1 MMRKNAIINR
11 SFIVAAALAVVLL
24 APKTLRGGQSAA
36 QSAPEAV
43 KNSQAAPAAPES
55 AKAGQPAAA
64 AAPETPKA
72 GQPAAP
78 KSSAPWQ
85 GDYFPNVPVVSQD
98 GQTYQFY
105 DDLLKNKKVLID
117 FIYTRCESV
126 CPLQTAKLAQVQKL
140 LGPRIGRDIF
150 IYSISLDPE
159 HDTPERLKAYAEKFH
174 AGPGWLF
181 LTGKKWDINAVR
193 YKLGERNEKE
203 NHGNTVR
210 IGDVARG
217 QWMRIPLTADT
228 FYIATEVGKTLD
240 PDWYV
245 GKNMPKIEE
254 APGQDFA
261 VEDIPLLHG
270 RDLFQ
275 NRCAACHTMGRGYLL
290 GPDLK
295 TVTAR
300 RETGWLIRYL
310 VAPDKMRAMNDPI
323 ALQLAKSNKVLMPN
337 LGLTVTEV
345 EELINYMQSRSGA
358 KQEVQPAK
366 DKVEPTKDKV
376 ETTKDK

>member
-1 MMRKNAIINR
+1 MKRM
-11 SFIVAAALAVVLL
+11 FITAAALALAVLVP
-24 APKTLRGGQSAA
+24 ATLKGVQSAT
-36 QSAPEAV
+36 
-43 KNSQAAPAAPES
+43 
-55 AKAGQPAAA
+55 
-64 AAPETPKA
+64 PETPKA

-78 KSSAPWQ
+78 KSSVPWTD
-85 GDYFPNVPVVSQD
+85 GYFPNVPLVTQD
-98 GQTYQFY
+98 GKTVQFY

-126 CPLQTAKLAQVQKL
+126 CPLQTAKMAQVQKL
-140 LGPRIGRDIF
+140 LGERIGRDIF

-181 LTGKKWDINAVR
+181 LTGKKWDINSVR
-193 YKLGERNEKE
+193 YKLGERSEKE

-210 IGDVARG
+210 IADVARG

-240 PDWYV
+240 PNWYA
-245 GKNMPKIEE
+245 GKLMPNIEE
-254 APGQDFA
+254 APHRDFA
-261 VEDIPLLHG
+261 VADIPILHG

-275 NRCAACHTMGRGYLL
+275 NRCAACHTLGKGDLL

-300 RETGWLIRYL
+300 RERKWLIRYI
-310 VAPDKMRAMNDPI
+310 AEPDKMRELKDPI
-323 ALQLAKSNKVLMPN
+323 ALELAKNNKIVMPN
-337 LGLTVTEV
+337 LGLTLTEL
-345 EELINYMQSRSGA
+345 EELVTYM
-358 KQEVQPAK
+358 EVQSAQKPGLTGSKGPQSAESGTAGAFEQKAETKAGPAAAGR
-366 DKVEPTKDKV
+366 
-376 ETTKDK
+376 

>member
-1 MMRKNAIINR
+1 MLV
-11 SFIVAAALAVVLL
+11 FL

-36 QSAPEAV
+36 PPAPEA
-43 KNSQAAPAAPES
+43 
-55 AKAGQPAAA
+55 AKAGHSAAQAAA
-64 AAPETPKA
+64 ETAKA
-72 GQPAAP
+72 DDAAP
-78 KSSAPWQ
+78 KTSAPWQ
-85 GDYFPNVPVVSQD
+85 GGYFPNVPVVSQD
-98 GQTYQFY
+98 GKTYQFY

-117 FIYTRCESV
+117 FMFTRCESV

-140 LGPRIGRDIF
+140 LGDRIGRDIF

-181 LTGKKWDINAVR
+181 LTGKKWDINSIR
-193 YKLGERNEKE
+193 YKLGERSEKE

-217 QWMRIPLTADT
+217 LWMRIPLTAET

-240 PDWYV
+240 PNWYT
-245 GKNMPKIEE
+245 GKDMPKVEE
-254 APGQDFA
+254 APGRDFK
-261 VEDIPLLHG
+261 VEDIPLIQA

-275 NRCAACHTMGRGYLL
+275 SKCAACHTMGRGYLL

-295 TVTAR
+295 TVVAR
-300 RETGWLIRYL
+300 RERVWLVNYL
-310 VAPDKMRAMNDPI
+310 VAPDKMRELKDPI

-337 LGLTVTEV
+337 LGLTADEV
-345 EELINYMQSRSGA
+345 EQLMNYMETLSGTKSKVQS
-358 KQEVQPAK
+358 AK
-366 DKVEPTKDKV
+366 DK
-376 ETTKDK
+376 

>member
-1 MMRKNAIINR
+1 MKKV
-11 SFIVAAALAVVLL
+11 IVAMAALVLVFL
-24 APKTLRGGQSAA
+24 VPAILRGGQAA
-36 QSAPEAV
+36 APTAPEAP
-43 KNSQAAPAAPES
+43 KS
-55 AKAGQPAAA
+55 GQS
-64 AAPETPKA
+64 
-72 GQPAAP
+72 AAP
-78 KSSAPWQ
+78 KSSAPW
-85 GDYFPNVPVVSQD
+85 GESYFPNVPVVSQD
-98 GQTYQFY
+98 GQTFRFY

-150 IYSISLDPE
+150 IYSISLDPQY
-159 HDTPERLKAYAEKFH
+159 DTPERLKAYAEKFH
-174 AGPGWLF
+174 ARPGWLF
-181 LTGKKWDINAVR
+181 LTGKREDIDSVR
-193 YKLGERNEKE
+193 FKLGERNEKE
-203 NHGNTVR
+203 THGNTVK

-240 PDWYV
+240 PDWYA
-245 GKNMPKIEE
+245 GKAMPKIEE
-254 APGQDFA
+254 APGPDFT

-275 NRCAACHTMGRGYLL
+275 NRCAACHTLGKGYLL

-300 RETGWLIRYL
+300 RERSWLIRYL
-310 VAPDKMRAMNDPI
+310 VAPDKMRASNDPI

-345 EELINYMQSRSGA
+345 EELMNYMEVRAGA
-358 KQEVQPAK
+358 KPEVQVK
-366 DKVEPTKDKV
+366 RDK
-376 ETTKDK
+376 

>member
-1 MMRKNAIINR
+1 MNK
-11 SFIVAAALAVVLL
+11 SFVTVAALVLIFL
-24 APKTLRGGQSAA
+24 VPAMLRGGQS
-36 QSAPEAV
+36 P
-43 KNSQAAPAAPES
+43 APAAPETS
-55 AKAGQPAAA
+55 KAGQAPTPAAPEAVKAGQPAAA

-210 IGDVARG
+210 IGDVARSL
-217 QWMRIPLTADT
+217 WMRIPLTADT
-228 FYIATEVGKTLD
+228 YYIATEVGKTLD
-240 PDWYV
+240 PDWYT
-245 GKNMPKIEE
+245 GKNMPKVEE
-254 APGQDFA
+254 APGRDFK
-261 VEDIPLLHG
+261 VEDIPLLQA

-275 NRCAACHTMGRGYLL
+275 NKCAACHTMGKGYLL

-295 TVTAR
+295 TVTVR
-300 RETGWLIRYL
+300 RDRRWLINYL
-310 VAPDKMRAMNDPI
+310 VAPDKMRAMKDPI

-345 EELINYMQSRSGA
+345 EELMNYMESRSGA

-366 DKVEPTKDKV
+366 DKVEPTKDNV

>member
-1 MMRKNAIINR
+1 MNR
-11 SFIVAAALAVVLL
+11 IFVAVAALVVVLL

-36 QSAPEAV
+36 
-43 KNSQAAPAAPES
+43 PAAPEPLKASQS
-55 AKAGQPAAA
+55 AVQETVKAGQAGAPTT
-64 AAPETPKA
+64 PETAKDS
-72 GQPAAP
+72 QPAAP
-78 KSSAPWQ
+78 KSSVPWQ

-98 GQTYQFY
+98 GQTFRFF

-181 LTGKKWDINAVR
+181 LTGKKWDINSIR
-193 YKLGERNEKE
+193 FKLGERNEKE
-203 NHGNTVR
+203 AHGNTVR

-240 PDWYV
+240 PNWYA
-245 GKNMPKIEE
+245 GKTMPKIEE
-254 APGQDFA
+254 APGRDFA
-261 VEDIPLLHG
+261 VQDIPLLQA

-275 NRCAACHTMGRGYLL
+275 NRCAACHTVGKGYLL

-295 TVTAR
+295 AVTAR
-300 RETGWLIRYL
+300 RERGWLIRYL
-310 VAPDKMRAMNDPI
+310 VAPDKMRASNDPI
-323 ALQLAKSNKVLMPN
+323 ALQLAKSNKILMPN
-337 LGLTVTEV
+337 LGLTATEV
-345 EELINYMQSRSGA
+345 EELINYMEARSED
-358 KQEVQPAK
+358 KSEVQLRR
-366 DKVEPTKDKV
+366 DE
-376 ETTKDK
+376 

>member
-1 MMRKNAIINR
+1 MNK
-11 SFIVAAALAVVLL
+11 SIVAVAALVVVLL

-36 QSAPEAV
+36 
-43 KNSQAAPAAPES
+43 PAAPETV
-55 AKAGQPAAA
+55 KAGQPAAVT
-64 AAPETPKA
+64 APETPKA

-78 KSSAPWQ
+78 KSSVPWQ

-98 GQTYQFY
+98 GQTFRFY
-105 DDLLKNKKVLID
+105 EDLLKNKKVLID
-117 FIYTRCESV
+117 FIYTKCESV

-159 HDTPERLKAYAEKFH
+159 HDTPKVLKAYAEKFH

-181 LTGKKWDINAVR
+181 LTGKREDIDSVR
-193 YKLGERNEKE
+193 FKLGERNEKE
-203 NHGNTVR
+203 SHGNTVR
-210 IGDVARG
+210 IGDVARS

-228 FYIATEVGKTLD
+228 FYIATEVGKTLI
-240 PDWYV
+240 PDWYA
-245 GKNMPKIEE
+245 GKNMPKVEE
-254 APGQDFA
+254 APGVDFA
-261 VEDIPLLHG
+261 VKDIPLLHG

-295 TVTAR
+295 SVTAR
-300 RETGWLIRYL
+300 RERGWLIRYL
-310 VAPDKMRAMNDPI
+310 VAPDKMRASNDPI
-323 ALQLAKSNKVLMPN
+323 ALQLAKSNTVLMPN

-345 EELINYMQSRSGA
+345 EELMNYMESRSGA
-358 KQEVQPAK
+358 KQEVQP
-366 DKVEPTKDKV
+366 TKDK
-376 ETTKDK
+376 